1 MSNVLKSVGKV
12 FKKVA
17 KVVKPFIKP
26 AMIGAAIYFGGSALG
41 MWGPG
46 AVAPSAAGPPG
57 VGGAVPIIDKS
68 FPASSL
74 PGAATV
80 IDKSLPAAS
89 GGTTYTATSGLGLK
103 DAAKSMLEFIN
114 KNPAAAIIGGQMLS
128 SAFTPTEAEE
138 AIKLDKYK
146 RNASSFYGVSGK
158 SQGSDVRGL
167 YDAVKKPRGIIAK
180 GMGNY

>member
-1 MSNVLKSVGKV
+1 MSNPLKSVGKV

-17 KVVKPFIKP
+17 KVIKPFIKP
-26 AMIGAAIYFGGSALG
+26 AMIGAAIYFGGAALG

-46 AVAPSAAGPPG
+46 AATSAAAGSPG
-57 VGGAVPIIDKS
+57 VGGIGAGSAVPIIERS

-74 PGAATV
+74 PGATPI
-80 IDKSLPAAS
+80 IDKSFQA
-89 GGTTYTATSGLGLK
+89 ATSGFGLK
-103 DAAKSMLEFIN
+103 DAAKSMLGFIN
-114 KNPAAAIIGGQMLS
+114 KNSAAAIIGGQMLS

-146 RNASSFYGVSGK
+146 RGASSFYGVQGN
-158 SQGSDVRGL
+158 SQGSDVSGM
-167 YDAVKKPRGIIAK
+167 YGAVKRPRGIIAK